1 MVDEGTASVF
11 SSASSFKDSCFE
23 LFGGVFM
30 SGMGEST
37 LTRIMVWR
45 VLEAAGVND
54 LRVGETSDHNGREK
68 RRQV

>member
-11 SSASSFKDSCFE
+11 SSASSFTDSCFE

-30 SGMGEST
+30 SGMGGST

-54 LRVGETSDHNGREK
+54 LRVGETSDHNRREK